1 MEEGVGTILFGIKQA
16 KRLRRNAVRVIPLFT
31 TLEKKEGGG
40 GGKALYKCTNIA
52 KSIHVYLLI
61 RNLVIGIK
69 LSSAR

>member
-1 MEEGVGTILFGIKQA
+1 MEEGVGTILIGIKQA
-16 KRLRRNAVRVIPLFT
+16 KRLRRNAVRVIPLYHFR
-31 TLEKKEGGG
+31 KKGG

-69 LSSAR
+69 LSSTR